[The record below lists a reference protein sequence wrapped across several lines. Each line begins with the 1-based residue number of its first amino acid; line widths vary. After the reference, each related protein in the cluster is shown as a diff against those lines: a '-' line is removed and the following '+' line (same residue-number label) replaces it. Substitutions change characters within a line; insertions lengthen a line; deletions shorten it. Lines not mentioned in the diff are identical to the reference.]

1 METKRCT
8 HCHKLQRVESQ
19 VCSRCGHSFERRR
32 SSGGRSWYSSGSLFS
47 LPAASPHH
55 AGHYSGLHPEDQPYQ
70 SNKIV
75 TPERFL
81 DDILEKEPL
90 EEEPGNMILSPREDD
105 LVLHW
110 DADISQIPTDKPIP
124 PRRSR
129 QQLAADNTSLG
140 SPETQVTKDR
150 DIPRRQ
156 ISRPFVQDVL
166 AATPQAQ
173 RVEASRVPTEVAPA
187 TYEQALGLTEIQQPQ
202 KIQEIDDEYALQ
214 LPVEDQSFPTTNG
227 ATLLPEDLP
236 SYMQEALRTKRG
248 PSHIMSTA
256 LLAVGCSVLLAT
268 SIIVL
273 VLMGTRP
280 TDLHAQLRVTPSTLG
295 VHDNFS
301 LQGNGFTPNQGV
313 TFTIDTN
320 TVVGG
325 ENGQPLRAS
334 TDAQGNFLS
343 QSTVPATWS
352 VGKHVIYAK
361 DLVSAQRFSADIT
374 VQADSLKPP
383 HLQLSTYQANF
394 GASASS
400 VVSSQTIT
408 LENSGG
414 GHVVWQESCD
424 QPWLAT
430 SSESGTFAASEN
442 IQVIVNRQ
450 GLALGDYTGHVTFW
464 LRGQEN
470 TPSVLNVSMTVVPTA
485 APLSI
490 STTSLAYSTVQS
502 HIPEN
507 QVITIGNTGE
517 QALSWNATASTPW
530 LALSLSHGVLSSG
543 ASQPLTVQV
552 KSQAL
557 PVGTYH
563 GLISF
568 TGDANAQ
575 VEVSLTVVAP
585 GNLVI
590 SPSSLAFTGGQ
601 SNQTL
606 SLRNS
611 GGLSLDW
618 SVKPSTD
625 AGRDWLS
632 VTPASG
638 RLAPGAS
645 VNITVQAR
653 ESRLAPGSYQ
663 GMLTFSGGDQT
674 KQVSVSF
681 VVTRRT
687 PAPAPT
693 PTPTPNTVATST
705 PTPQPTSTSTPTLTP
720 TNTRAPRIWP
730 TEPPAPD
737 TNGPSKRRF

>member
-81 DDILEKEPL
+81 DDILELEKEPL
-90 EEEPGNMILSPREDD
+90 EEESGDMILSPREDD

-110 DADISQIPTDKPIP
+110 DADISQVPTDRPIP

-129 QQLAADNTSLG
+129 QQLASGNTSLG
-140 SPETQVTKDR
+140 NPETQVTKDR

-187 TYEQALGLTEIQQPQ
+187 TYEQAFGLTEIQQPQ

-273 VLMGTRP
+273 VLLGARP
-280 TDLHAQLRVTPSTLG
+280 TEPT
-295 VHDNFS
+295 
-301 LQGNGFTPNQGV
+301 
-313 TFTIDTN
+313 
-320 TVVGG
+320 
-325 ENGQPLRAS
+325 
-334 TDAQGNFLS
+334 
-343 QSTVPATWS
+343 
-352 VGKHVIYAK
+352 
-361 DLVSAQRFSADIT
+361 
-374 VQADSLKPP
+374 PP
-383 HLQLSTYQANF
+383 HLHLSTYQANF

-424 QPWLAT
+424 QPWLTT
-430 SSESGTFAASEN
+430 SLESGTFAVSEN

-470 TPSVLNVSMTVVPTA
+470 THSVLNVSMTVVPTTA
-485 APLSI
+485 QLSI
-490 STTSLAYSTVQS
+490 SPTSLAYSTAQS
-502 HIPEN
+502 QVPGN
-507 QVITIGNTGE
+507 QTITISNTGE
-517 QALSWNATASTPW
+517 QALSWNATVSTPW
-530 LALSLSHGVLSSG
+530 LALSLSHGVLSSR
-543 ASQPLTVQV
+543 ASQTLTVQV
-552 KSQAL
+552 QSQSL

-575 VEVSLTVVAP
+575 VEVSLTIVAP

-590 SPSSLAFTGGQ
+590 SPSSLAFTSGQ

-618 SVKPSTD
+618 SVNPSTS

-638 RLAPGAS
+638 RLAPGVS

-663 GMLTFSGGDQT
+663 GMLTFSSGDQT

-681 VVTRRT
+681 VVTRKT

-693 PTPTPNTVATST
+693 PTPTPNTVPTST

-720 TNTRAPRIWP
+720 TNTRSPRIWP
-730 TEPPAPD
+730 TEPPATD
-737 TNGPSKRRF
+737 NNPSRKQF